1 MKIQQIAQMVGGQIV
16 GDEALDITGL
26 GMLDNAKTGDIIFLD
41 KNKYEDAAKKSSA
54 SAILTIQKIE
64 TEKTQIITTNPKL
77 AFAKILAAFCP
88 EPNLASGISPQASIG
103 KNVQIDESVSIG
115 PFAAI
120 GDGTKIGKNTV
131 IHSGVAIGIDC
142 KIGSSCI
149 VFPNVTL
156 YRKTELRNEV
166 IIHAGAV
173 IGADGFGY
181 ILDEQGK
188 HFKINQVGNVI
199 IEDRVEIG
207 ANACIDRAGM
217 GSTLIKEGTKIDN
230 LVQIA
235 HNCTVGEHSI
245 IVSQAGIAGSSTLGK
260 YNVLAGQSGV
270 ADHVTLG
277 DKVTLAAQ
285 SGAFRNIESGEVY
298 AGIPAVPASKW
309 RRYVTHLSKLTD
321 YIHKIKKI
329 EKRLTDIENK
339 NNQG

>member
-1 MKIQQIAQMVGGQIV
+1 MKIQQIAQMVGGQVV
-16 GDEALDITGL
+16 GDDALDITGL
-26 GMLDNAKTGDIIFLD
+26 GVLDTAKIGDIIFLD
-41 KNKYEDAAKKSSA
+41 KKKYEEAAKSSSA
-54 SAILTIQKIE
+54 SAILTTQKIE
-64 TEKTQIITTNPKL
+64 TDKTQIIIANPKL

-88 EPNLASGISPQASIG
+88 EPKPASGISPQASIG

-115 PFAAI
+115 PFSVI
-120 GDGTKIGKNTV
+120 GDGTKIGKNTA
-131 IHSGVAIGIDC
+131 IHSGVSIGIDC
-142 KIGSSCI
+142 KIGDSCT
-149 VFPNVTL
+149 VFPNATL

-199 IEDRVEIG
+199 IEDRVEVG
-207 ANACIDRAGM
+207 ANACIDRASM
-217 GSTLIKEGTKIDN
+217 GSTLVKEGTKIDN

-235 HNCTVGEHSI
+235 HNCTIGEHSI

-270 ADHVTLG
+270 ADHITLG

-285 SGAFRNIESGEVY
+285 SGAFRNIKSGEVY
-298 AGIPAVPASKW
+298 AGVPAVPASKW
-309 RRYVTHLSKLTD
+309 RRYVTHLPKLTN
-321 YIHKIKKI
+321 YIQKIKEL
-329 EKRLTDIENK
+329 EKRLANIENK
-339 NNQG
+339 NNAD